1 LDIAY
6 RAVQTA
12 EAVTLC
18 ARHGFLSVPSIF
30 GDEQTGLPLDTL
42 ITNLFESA
50 HEHNWIAALRLKWRV
65 TTVLIRLGFALA
77 TGSSCGFNQW
87 CAGVQHVKRGYNI
100 INKSTAAMPYI
111 NAPYKDAHWLGSLY
125 RYWDGP
131 RPDKHITVVT
141 ADVSCVRDK
150 TVVFSDGTTVNNV
163 DVIVLATGYRQCFP
177 FLHKQQQCSSDLQ
190 QRSSDLQ
197 QQQHSTT
204 VCIEVTESTNDSIA
218 AAGNSNDGC
227 VKQTTVADSESC
239 GCTAPLDCVTC
250 SSNRSSCDHKPAST
264 AAALNTATASACST
278 DSSSTNMCEDALPA
292 ANEGH
297 HITTADEPTL
307 AYIGIV
313 RPNVGAIPPM

>member
-1 LDIAY
+1 
-6 RAVQTA
+6 
-12 EAVTLC
+12 
-18 ARHGFLSVPSIF
+18 VPSIF
-30 GDEQTGLPLDTL
+30 GDKQAGLPLDTL

-50 HEHNWIAALRLKWRV
+50 YEHKWITALRLKWRV

-87 CAGVQHVKRGYNI
+87 CASVQHVKRGYNI

-125 RYWDGP
+125 KWWDGCR

-141 ADVSCVRDK
+141 ADVSSVHGE

-177 FLHKQQQCSSDLQ
+177 FLHKQQQCSTDV
-190 QRSSDLQ
+190 Q

-204 VCIEVTESTNDSIA
+204 VCDSNNGSIA
-218 AAGNSNDGC
+218 AAGFSDDVC
-227 VKQTTVADSESC
+227 SKQASVADSASC
-239 GCTAPLDCVTC
+239 GCAAPLDCVTC
-250 SSNRSSCDHKPAST
+250 SNNTSSCHDTPVS
-264 AAALNTATASACST
+264 AAAAVNTATASACST
-278 DSSSTNMCEDALPA
+278 GNSSNEMCEDALPA
-292 ANEGH
+292 ADEGH
-297 HITTADEPTL
+297 HISTADEPTL
-307 AYIGIV
+307 AYIGFV